1 MTQCYDGFYLV
12 RIEFDGSRKM
22 FIKTLIKRFL
32 SDSIFAN
39 SSYLL
44 SGWILLS
51 VFGLVFWTICAHLYT
66 DAQVGIATALLAAL
80 NLISSLSL
88 MGFELSIIRVLPGHP
103 DKSELFNVCL
113 SIASVFGIIFSLL
126 FMVILPHYHTDLHII
141 VSNLATRFFFILFV
155 LIAVADYMYSN
166 TFVAYRKSKFTLR
179 KNLIFSIGKLA
190 LPFMLIA
197 FGAYGI
203 MSAWMLS
210 LGAAVI
216 YSMVVLSRRFKHS
229 LMPRLAISPLRGMIR
244 YSLGIYVASF
254 AEGLPVIVL
263 PILIINVYGPAKSAY
278 YYIAMMFATFLFTIS
293 TSATQSLLAEASHN
307 IKLTKIIKKVL
318 GFLVFLLT
326 PSIIF
331 LIVVSPYILKIFGST
346 YSSEAT
352 GLLRILAVASV
363 LTAFNSIARTI
374 FRINYRTFPLTVVS
388 FIGAVTIISFTYFF
402 RSYGLDGV
410 GYAWFLGE
418 AISLTCYGSLI
429 FYDRKRLLPAIAS
442 S

>member
-1 MTQCYDGFYLV
+1 
-12 RIEFDGSRKM
+12 
-22 FIKTLIKRFL
+22 
-32 SDSIFAN
+32 
-39 SSYLL
+39 
-44 SGWILLS
+44 
-51 VFGLVFWTICAHLYT
+51 
-66 DAQVGIATALLAAL
+66 
-80 NLISSLSL
+80 
-88 MGFELSIIRVLPGHP
+88 
-103 DKSELFNVCL
+103 
-113 SIASVFGIIFSLL
+113 
-126 FMVILPHYHTDLHII
+126 
-141 VSNLATRFFFILFV
+141 
-155 LIAVADYMYSN
+155 MYSN

-307 IKLTKIIKKVL
+307 IKLTKVIKKVL

-331 LIVVSPYILKIFGST
+331 LIVVSPYILKLFGST